1 MEINDYATII
11 IAMVAIGALI
21 VSILSYRQ
29 SGRNLRYTHSQDE
42 VKLQIRPGMYND
54 GATGLSVHVTNLSS
68 IAVTISSV
76 GIKIGE
82 GGTTFS
88 APADITPRAPI
99 RLEPRTDKSFLFS
112 HFSAED
118 VAYDTTATPPKERK
132 LCEIFA
138 DEKSYV
144 FARTACGKEVQ
155 CECDILWYLKGD

>member
-1 MEINDYATII
+1 MEINDYTTII
-11 IAMVAIGALI
+11 IAMVAIGALV

-29 SGRNLRYTHSQDE
+29 SGRNLRYTQSHDE

-54 GATGLSVHVTNLSS
+54 GATGLSVGVTNLSS
-68 IAVTISSV
+68 VAVTISSV

-82 GGTTFS
+82 DGTTFS
-88 APADITPRAPI
+88 VPADITPRPPI
-99 RLEPRTDKSFLFS
+99 RLEPRADQSFLFP

-118 VAYDTTATPPKERK
+118 VAYDATATPPGNRK
-132 LCEIFA
+132 LSEIFA

-155 CECDILWYLKGD
+155 CECDIPWYLKGD